1 MLKRYPLARFPLARY
16 PLALLAALSLL
27 AVTVAAW
34 AQTRPDRDPID
45 VQVVNGQIVVQEE
58 EARTSSDQ
66 GGLVWRVVTPGYRF
80 TDDGIVIQSEGKHR
94 CGPIANGQ
102 RYRCAKLR
110 HLSGERYKYDVK
122 LANTRTGEALTP
134 LDPWIIND

>member
-1 MLKRYPLARFPLARY
+1 MPKRF
-16 PLALLAALSLL
+16 PLALLAALSLAAATL
-27 AVTVAAW
+27 AAW
-34 AQTRPDRDPID
+34 AQGRPDRDPID
-45 VQVVNGQIVVQEE
+45 VRVVNGQIVVDEE
-58 EARTSSDQ
+58 EARTTPTH

-80 TDDGIVIQSEGKHR
+80 TDDGIVIQSDGKHR

-122 LANTRTGEALTP
+122 LADTRTGQALTP

>member
-1 MLKRYPLARFPLARY
+1 
-16 PLALLAALSLL
+16 LLAALSLAAATL
-27 AVTVAAW
+27 AAW
-34 AQTRPDRDPID
+34 AQGRPDRDPID
-45 VQVVNGQIVVQEE
+45 VRVVNGQIVVDEE
-58 EARTSSDQ
+58 EARTSGDQ

-80 TDDGIVIQSEGKHR
+80 TDDGITLQSDGKHR

-110 HLSGERYKYDVK
+110 HVSGERYKYDVK
-122 LANTRTGEALTP
+122 LADSRTGQALTP

>member
-58 EARTSSDQ
+58 EARTSADQ

-80 TDDGIVIQSEGKHR
+80 TDPPVSLPAVFVGI
-94 CGPIANGQ
+94 GQ
-102 RYRCAKLR
+102 GGQMHAPDEWYLIDAKNP
-110 HLSGERYKYDVK
+110 K
-122 LANTRTGEALTP
+122 LAGIDRQALFYAEFLFALANEKP
-134 LDPWIIND
+134 